1 MLNSKKLMTH
11 FLFLISKEG
20 KEVNINSKEMLSLS
34 PEKTK
39 IKEDLKFKNI
49 RILISDFL
57 QNYNFSKEGLKCHLA
72 TNILKYPILKE
83 GIKPLREKQI
93 GYSQLI
99 SYDSQKNELEII
111 TDPFGFDFIY
121 IAEDDENII
130 LSSHLKYIIKYNSR
144 FLEKLN
150 LDSVINYLYSH
161 MILGTKTLFQEIS
174 ILPYNRVMKFNC
186 EKSDIKNQLQKNIKE
201 APYHFTFPIK
211 YDYEKDIHSYIEECS
226 QLLKQLTKN
235 IAESHNEKI
244 GFMLSGGLDSRTLVS
259 TIPNDQRKRCEAFT
273 FDSTKDGPEIQ
284 AAKEVL
290 KRVKLKHK
298 TAVITLEKIVNNT
311 YKHMWLSEG
320 VSNHLVSGL
329 ITLIDDKPDIN
340 MIIDGY
346 LGDTQFGGEFFSS
359 IEEKHKK
366 YSIEEALKLNMKL
379 HNYSFSHSIFSR
391 IMRDDISYTE
401 VMDDNISEH
410 VKLLWNIESPLMKIE
425 TLLAQT
431 RGRCYTVGGPRMM
444 HNFSDIIFPFYNP
457 EIFSCYIT
465 IPYQERE
472 KRKFELSVL
481 KVLNKELAYLTTTAK
496 WYKRLKIVQ
505 FGVKAVRWIEN
516 LLGVR
521 VLPRAAYPRPS
532 WFHETSP
539 YRKFLTEIIDDENA
553 MIWSI
558 LNKENTRKL
567 FYDLFNNKNNLGLLL
582 AHIIDLE
589 LTLRIFLSINPPEEI
604 SFYSKTLDKE
614 IHSKI
619 NLDLSNVSHKI
630 KYKK

>member
-1 MLNSKKLMTH
+1 MTH
-11 FLFLISKEG
+11 FLILISKEG
-20 KEVNINSKEMLSLS
+20 KEIKVNSKEILSLF
-34 PEKTK
+34 PEKAK
-39 IKEDLKFKNI
+39 LKEDIKFKNI
-49 RILISDFL
+49 RILVGDFL
-57 QNYNFSKEGLKCHLA
+57 PNYNFSKEGTVCYLA
-72 TNILKYPILKE
+72 TNILKYPIL
-83 GIKPLREKQI
+83 GGTIKPLREKQV
-93 GYSQLI
+93 GYSQLF
-99 SYDSQKNELEII
+99 SFNSQNRDMEII

-121 IAEDDENII
+121 IAEDDKHII
-130 LSSHLKYIIKYNSR
+130 LSSHLKYIIQHNSK

-161 MILGTKTLFQEIS
+161 MILGTKTLFQDIS
-174 ILPYNRVMKFNC
+174 LLPYNRVMKFNY
-186 EKSDIKNQLQKNIKE
+186 EKSDIKNQLQKNLKE
-201 APYHFTFPIK
+201 APYHIKFPNK
-211 YDYEKDIHSYIEECS
+211 YDYDKDIQSSVDECS
-226 QLLKQLTKN
+226 QLFKQLTET

-259 TIPNDQRKRCEAFT
+259 TIPKDQRKRCEAFT

-290 KRVKLKHK
+290 KRVKLKHN
-298 TAVITLEKIVNNT
+298 TSVISLEKIVNNA

-329 ITLIDDKPDIN
+329 IALIDNKPDIN
-340 MIIDGY
+340 MIVDGY

-366 YSIEEALKLNMKL
+366 HSIEEALKLNMKL
-379 HNYSFSHSIFSR
+379 HNYSFSHSIFES
-391 IMRDDISYTE
+391 IMKDDISYTTI
-401 VMDDNISEH
+401 MDKNISEH
-410 VKLLWNIESPLMKIE
+410 VKLLWDIESPLMKIE

-444 HNFSDIIFPFYNP
+444 HNFGDIIFPYYNP
-457 EIFSCYIT
+457 DIFSCYIT

-481 KVLNKELAYLTTTAK
+481 KVLNEELSYLTTTAK
-496 WYKRLKIVQ
+496 WYKRLKIIQ
-505 FGVKAVRWIEN
+505 LGVKAVRWVEN

-532 WFHETSP
+532 WFDKTSP
-539 YRKFLTEIIDDENA
+539 YRSFLTEIIDDENA
-553 MIWSI
+553 IIWSI
-558 LNKENTRKL
+558 LDKENTRKL
-567 FYDLFNNKNNLGLLL
+567 FFDLFNNKNNLGLLL

-589 LTLRIFLSINPPEEI
+589 LTLRIFLSINPPKEI

-614 IHSKI
+614 ILTEIK
-619 NLDLSNVSHKI
+619 LDLSNVNSKI
-630 KYKK
+630 KSFINFKRFN

>member
-1 MLNSKKLMTH
+1 MTH
-11 FLFLISKEG
+11 FLILISKEG
-20 KEVNINSKEMLSLS
+20 KEVSINSKEILSLF

-39 IKEDLKFKNI
+39 IREDFKFKNI
-49 RILISDFL
+49 RIFVSDFL
-57 QNYNFSKEGLKCHLA
+57 PNYCFSKEGTKCHLA
-72 TNILKYPILKE
+72 TNILKYPILDE
-83 GIKPLREKQI
+83 GIKPFNEKQV

-99 SYDSQKNELEII
+99 SFDSNNNEMEII

-121 IAEDDENII
+121 IAEDKNSII
-130 LSSHLKYIIKYNSR
+130 LSSHLKYIIQYNNK

-161 MILGTKTLFQEIS
+161 MILGTKTLFQDIS
-174 ILPYNRVMKFNC
+174 LLPYNRVMKFNYK
-186 EKSDIKNQLQKNIKE
+186 KSDIKNQLQKNIKE
-201 APYHFTFPIK
+201 APYHFTFPNK
-211 YDYEKDIHSYIEECS
+211 YDDEKNIQSSIEECS
-226 QLLKQLTKN
+226 LLLKKLTKTL
-235 IAESHNEKI
+235 ADSHNEKI

-259 TIPNDQRKRCEAFT
+259 TIPNNQRKRCEVFT

-290 KRVKLKHK
+290 KRIKLKHN
-298 TAVITLEKIVNNT
+298 TAIISLEKIVKNI

-329 ITLIDDKPDIN
+329 ITLIDNKPDIN
-340 MIIDGY
+340 MIVDGY

-366 YSIEEALKLNMKL
+366 YSIEEALKLNMKM
-379 HNYSFSHSIFSR
+379 HNYSFSNLIFKSIVK
-391 IMRDDISYTE
+391 DDLSYSE
-401 VMDDNISEH
+401 IIDENISEH
-410 VKLLWNIESPLMKIE
+410 VKFLWNIDSPLMKIE

-431 RGRCYTVGGPRMM
+431 RGRCYSVGGPRMM
-444 HNFSDIIFPFYNP
+444 HNFGDIIFPYYNP

-465 IPYQERE
+465 VPYQERE

-481 KVLNKELAYLTTTAK
+481 KTLNEELAYLTTTAK

-505 FGVKAVRWIEN
+505 LGVKTVRWFEN
-516 LLGVR
+516 LLGIR
-521 VLPRAAYPRPS
+521 ILPRAAYPRPS
-532 WFHETSP
+532 WFDKTSP
-539 YRKFLTEIIDDENA
+539 YRKFLTEIIDDDNA
-553 MIWSI
+553 IIWLI
-558 LNKENTRKL
+558 LKKENTRKL

-589 LTLRIFLSINPPEEI
+589 LTLRIFLSINPPEKI
-604 SFYSKTLDKE
+604 TFYSKILDKE
-614 IHSKI
+614 IKTKI
-619 NLDLSNVSHKI
+619 KLDLSNVSHKI

>member
-1 MLNSKKLMTH
+1 MTH
-11 FLFLISKEG
+11 FLILISKEG
-20 KEVNINSKEMLSLS
+20 KEVNINSKEILSLF
-34 PEKTK
+34 PEKAEL
-39 IKEDLKFKNI
+39 KEDLKFKNV
-49 RILISDFL
+49 RILVGDFL
-57 QNYNFSKEGLKCHLA
+57 SNYIFSKEGSKCYLA
-72 TNILKYPILKE
+72 TNVLKYPILNE
-83 GIKPLREKQI
+83 GVKPFRDKQV
-93 GYSQLI
+93 GFSQLF
-99 SYDSQKNELEII
+99 SFDSQNNELEII

-121 IAEDDENII
+121 LAEDEKNII
-130 LSSHLKYIIKYNSR
+130 LSSHLKYILQYNSN
-144 FLEKLN
+144 FLEKIN

-161 MILGTKTLFQEIS
+161 MILGTKTLFQDIFL
-174 ILPYNRVMKFNC
+174 LPYNRVMIFKC
-186 EKSDIKNQLQKNIKE
+186 EQSDIRNQLLKNIKE
-201 APYHFTFPIK
+201 APYHINFPNR
-211 YDYEKDIHSYIEECS
+211 YDYEKDIQSSVEECS
-226 QLLKQLTKN
+226 LLLKQLTKT
-235 IAESHNEKI
+235 ITESHEEKI

-259 TIPNDQRKRCEAFT
+259 TIPNDQKKRCEAFT

-284 AAKEVL
+284 AAKKVL
-290 KRVKLKHK
+290 KRVKLKHN
-298 TAVITLEKIVNNT
+298 TAVITLEKIVNNA

-329 ITLIDDKPDIN
+329 ITLIDNKPDIN

-366 YSIEEALKLNMKL
+366 HSIEEALKVNMKL
-379 HNYSFSHSIFSR
+379 HNYSFSHSIFER
-391 IMRDDISYTE
+391 IMKDEISYTE
-401 VMDDNISEH
+401 VIDTDISEH
-410 VKLLWNIESPLMKIE
+410 VKLLWDIESPLMKIE
-425 TLLAQT
+425 ILLAQT

-444 HNFSDIIFPFYNP
+444 HNFGDIIFPYYNP
-457 EIFSCYIT
+457 EFFACYIT

-472 KRKFELSVL
+472 KRKLELSVL
-481 KVLNKELAYLTTTAK
+481 KELNKELAYLTTTAK

-505 FGVKAVRWIEN
+505 LGVKAVRWFEN

-532 WFHETSP
+532 WFDKKSP
-539 YRKFLTEIIDDENA
+539 YRKFLNEIIDDENA
-553 MIWSI
+553 IIWTI

-604 SFYSKTLDKE
+604 SFYSKILDKE
-614 IHSKI
+614 ILSKI